1 MTGWMYDDIWKMIG
15 SFTDKAQAVRK
26 RELGA
31 VFLDHEDVEQV
42 AGSGRVGDQC
52 KMAFCERIAVHDDAA
67 DVVGILGSGKKLFI
81 EIVECI
87 FLVLQHQ
94 NGLCLR

>member
-1 MTGWMYDDIWKMIG
+1 MNDDVRKVVG
-15 SFTDKAQAVRK
+15 SFADKAQAVRK

-31 VFLDHEDVEQV
+31 VFLDHKDVEQV

-67 DVVGILGSGKKLFI
+67 DVVGIFGSGKKLFI
-81 EIVECI
+81 EIVESI
-87 FLVLQHQ
+87 FLVFQHQ

>member
-1 MTGWMYDDIWKMIG
+1 MTFASGRFLRG
-15 SFTDKAQAVRK
+15 QGAGGPQTGT
-26 RELGA
+26 GA
-31 VFLDHEDVEQV
+31 VFLDHKDVEQV

-67 DVVGILGSGKKLFI
+67 DVVGIFGSGKKLFI
-81 EIVECI
+81 EIVESI
-87 FLVLQHQ
+87 FLVFQHQ